1 MTGAGSGLGRVF
13 ARALAAHGAEA
24 IVADI
29 DLIDAEETCG
39 LIAQVSGRAVPVEV
53 DVADPTSV
61 ERMVAAHSRVD
72 VLINTAGIAA
82 LPRRVHAYPI
92 DDWHRLI
99 GINRTGGFLCTRAVY
114 RRRWS
119 GWPCISRAPPQPL

>member
-1 MTGAGSGLGRVF
+1 VTGAGSGFGRVF
-13 ARALAAHGAEA
+13 ARAFVAHGAEV
-24 IVADI
+24 IVAAI

-82 LPRRVHAYPI
+82 LPRP
-92 DDWHRLI
+92 
-99 GINRTGGFLCTRAVY
+99 G
-114 RRRWS
+114 
-119 GWPCISRAPPQPL
+119 